1 MRNDTEVDQ
10 EALSRAKEYVLLLE
24 QGNNEA
30 ADEILSEISGDR
42 ESELFNQL
50 GQLTRNFHDA
60 LNGFGQD
67 DRLASIASGE
77 FSDAKERL
85 NYVIEKTDSAAH
97 TTMDAVDSALP
108 ICDSLDKTLSSLNKN
123 WEKFLNKE
131 MDATEFR
138 RLSVVMKQFFNTSH
152 YELALLKTNL
162 TTILIAQD
170 YQDITGQIIKRVIAL
185 VSEVETS
192 LVELVRLGSELALPS
207 EKKIETSSS
216 KKEKGDKLE
225 GPQIPGMK
233 SESAMS
239 GQDDVDDLLSSLGF

>member
-1 MRNDTEVDQ
+1 MNNDTEVDQ
-10 EALSRAKEYVLLLE
+10 EALSRAKEYVLQLE

-30 ADEILSEISGDR
+30 ADEILSEISGNR

-77 FSDAKERL
+77 ISDAKERL
-85 NYVIEKTDSAAH
+85 NYVIEKTDEAAH

-108 ICDSLDKTLSSLNKN
+108 ICDSLDKTLINLNEN
-123 WEKFLNKE
+123 WDKFLNKE

-162 TTILIAQD
+162 TTILMAQD
-170 YQDITGQIIKRVIAL
+170 YQDITGQIIKRVITL

-192 LVELVRLGSELALPS
+192 LVELIRLGSGLALQNDEKAEVIPD
-207 EKKIETSSS
+207 EKKE
-216 KKEKGDKLE
+216 EKLA

-233 SESAMS
+233 SESALN